1 VTDVSNFEK
10 VADVD
15 SDLEQER
22 RSYWLML
29 KNKEHESYLVL
40 KSGGLVK

>member
-1 VTDVSNFEK
+1 VYNFEK

-15 SDLEQER
+15 SDLGQER
-22 RSYWLML
+22 RSDWLIL
-29 KNKEHESYLVL
+29 KNKEHESYPVL